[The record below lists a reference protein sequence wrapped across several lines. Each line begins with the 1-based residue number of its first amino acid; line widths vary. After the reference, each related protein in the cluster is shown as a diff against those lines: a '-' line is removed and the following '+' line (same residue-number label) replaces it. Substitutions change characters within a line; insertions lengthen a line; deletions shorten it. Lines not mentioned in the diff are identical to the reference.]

1 MDVRH
6 FTVAQVMS
14 RTLVTV
20 TPDESPLIAW
30 EIMRRAVLHHLP
42 VVEDGG
48 GLRGVLSR
56 AELAATW
63 SGGPAEQSRVR
74 VGDLLGGQRCP
85 HVPPDARLADAAAA
99 MLRAGIDAIP
109 VVRAGT
115 DTVPVLGQGGIVV
128 GMVTATDVLR
138 AVAGQITVEEGPS
151 ETMTGMFRLVPVLP
165 HAPQA

>member
-1 MDVRH
+1 MDVSDLM
-6 FTVAQVMS
+6 VEQVMS

-20 TPDESPLIAW
+20 TPEESPLIAW
-30 EIMRRAVLHHLP
+30 EIMRRAGIHHLP

-48 GLRGVLSR
+48 SLRGVLSR
-56 AELAATW
+56 ADLAATW

-74 VGDLLGGQRCP
+74 VGALLSGQDCP
-85 HVPPDARLADAAAA
+85 YVPPDARLADAAAA
-99 MLRAGIDAIP
+99 MLRAGTDAIP
-109 VVRAGT
+109 VVRA

-138 AVAGQITVEEGPS
+138 AVAGQISVEEGPS

-165 HAPQA
+165 HAPQE